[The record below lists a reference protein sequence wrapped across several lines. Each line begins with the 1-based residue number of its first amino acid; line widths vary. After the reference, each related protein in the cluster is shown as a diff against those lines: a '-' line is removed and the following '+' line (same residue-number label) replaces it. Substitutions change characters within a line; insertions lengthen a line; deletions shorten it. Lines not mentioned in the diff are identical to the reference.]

1 MNRDYI
7 KVWNILYSLKD
18 EDGSYK
24 WISFQKGKKERMP
37 LRQRHALVRK
47 GASED
52 AIWEIEEPRNAESL
66 YYYAIEKISFNFVG
80 LILRTNVSDSY

>member
-1 MNRDYI
+1 MKSIKWIEVTI

-24 WISFQKGKKERMP
+24 WIGFQKAKKEEML

-52 AIWEIEEPRNAESL
+52 AIWSGTYSDIRFWSWNESDT
-66 YYYAIEKISFNFVG
+66 
-80 LILRTNVSDSY
+80 TNC